1 MNLSPSYAPYVK
13 PLRLQFVEPRG
24 FWYRACAIRTILP
37 VYFFA
42 ERRE

>member
-1 MNLSPSYAPYVK
+1 MNNLSLSPCG
-13 PLRLQFVEPRG
+13 LQFVEPRG
-24 FWYRACAIRTILP
+24 FWYRACAVRTILP